1 MNEVQIRRS
10 NKVLFIALTV
20 VSFFVFI
27 GLMSQLMS
35 SGNAAVLS
43 VVPMAVCAAAY
54 IGDLIFYIIGK
65 NGKKLLFY
73 SAVSFSLTY
82 AVILLSSPGNTPYPY
97 MIPLILV
104 FVCFLDRKV
113 VFGASAVF
121 LIVNL
126 IKIVMIVSAS
136 QDIALV
142 LEIVMIEFII
152 TVVTVLTAIFGVNN
166 VVKFF
171 KESTEKIEAA
181 AAQTNEMAHNVLNS
195 SKDVQTHVNAG
206 KQSVDEILD
215 STKAIC
221 SSMRDISDS
230 AGATAETIQHQTE
243 MTADI
248 QEGIEETQECA
259 NEIAEIASDC
269 NQLIENG
276 VAAIKKINDEAEVS
290 ISASSVMKSAADEM
304 QKKSDAVRE
313 IVGIILN
320 ISSQTNLLA
329 LNASIE
335 AARAGE
341 AGRGFSVVAE
351 QIRTLAEQTK
361 SATENISGIVNELS
375 ADAANVSEKV
385 GDTVQI
391 SERQKDLIEETHSEF
406 MSIETKMENL
416 NRSILTVGESVAN
429 LRNANNQIVDAISS
443 LSATSQ
449 EISANTEEAYNL
461 SENNVQVVQ
470 KFTDMM
476 EQIALEAEKLS
487 EYSL

>member
-1 MNEVQIRRS
+1 MNEIQIRRS
-10 NKVLFIALTV
+10 NKVLFIALSV
-20 VSFFVFI
+20 VSFFVFV
-27 GLMSQLMS
+27 GLMSQLAT
-35 SGNAAVLS
+35 SGNAAILS
-43 VVPMAVCAAAY
+43 VVPMAICAVAY
-54 IGDLIFYIIGK
+54 IGDVVFYIIGR

-73 SAVSFSLTY
+73 AAVSFSITY

-104 FVCFLDRKV
+104 FVCFLDKKV
-113 VFGASAVF
+113 VLGTSAAF
-121 LIVNL
+121 LIINL
-126 IKIVMIVSAS
+126 IKIIMIVSAS
-136 QDIALV
+136 SDISLV
-142 LEIVMIEFII
+142 LEVVMIEFII
-152 TVVTVLTAIFGVNN
+152 TVVTVITAIFGVNN

-171 KESTEKIEAA
+171 KESTEKIEEA
-181 AAQTNEMAHNVLNS
+181 AAQTNEMAHKVLNS
-195 SKDVQTHVNAG
+195 SKGVQTHVSAG
-206 KQSVDEILD
+206 KQSIDEILD

-221 SSMRDISDS
+221 SSMRDISSS
-230 AGATAETIQHQTE
+230 AGATAETIEHQTH
-243 MTADI
+243 MTSDI
-248 QEGIEETQECA
+248 QNGIHETQECA
-259 NEIAEIASDC
+259 NEIEEIASDC
-269 NQLIENG
+269 NKLIEGG
-276 VAAIKKINDEAEVS
+276 VAAITKINEEAEIS
-290 ISASSVMKSAADEM
+290 ISASAVMKSAADEM

-385 GDTVQI
+385 EDTVKI
-391 SERQKDLIEETHSEF
+391 SERQKDLIEETRSEF

-416 NRSILTVGESVAN
+416 NRSITSVGDSVAN

-449 EISANTEEAYNL
+449 EISANTEEAYDL